1 MPLCLSHNF
10 IPRLC
15 LRIPSREQRE
25 RACECLINPWD
36 PRRFISFSNETSDG
50 DVNLSSSVLFFP
62 SPLAPPK
69 KGRNSPANEPW
80 PDVIGVVVIF
90 IVTGMFMLGLEN
102 TRIFGLLMTAG
113 VLLVGTLIVIIT
125 GLRGNPALF
134 RTEPILPKGV
144 VGVSEIKRE
153 PGRACFF

>member
-1 MPLCLSHNF
+1 M
-10 IPRLC
+10 
-15 LRIPSREQRE
+15 
-25 RACECLINPWD
+25 
-36 PRRFISFSNETSDG
+36 
-50 DVNLSSSVLFFP
+50 
-62 SPLAPPK
+62 
-69 KGRNSPANEPW
+69 
-80 PDVIGVVVIF
+80 VVIF